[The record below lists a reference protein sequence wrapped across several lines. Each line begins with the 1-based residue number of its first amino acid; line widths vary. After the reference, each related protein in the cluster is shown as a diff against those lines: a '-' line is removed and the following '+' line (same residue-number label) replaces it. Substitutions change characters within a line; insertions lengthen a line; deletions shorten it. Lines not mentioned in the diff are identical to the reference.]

1 MLLAMVALRE
11 ADYRGALDVLREAA
25 DVDGDIPFP
34 EPVLEAL
41 RRLVPCDVV
50 AYHEHYAGDAERTLV
65 WTGEPRGPVT
75 EGVRAALER
84 YRHQDLLTPLAVA
97 SKYSDFLSPRE
108 FHRLGLYQ
116 EVCRPLGI
124 EDMMRVW
131 LSASGEGSAR
141 LEFDRASRDFVER
154 DRTVLEL
161 LVPHLRQFSRNAMRL
176 RRLRRHAFDGSVRL
190 TPRERQILGRVAE
203 GRTNAEIAWHLGISP
218 ETVRK
223 HLENAYDKLGVHTR
237 TGAVAVL
244 FGLVGIAGE
253 A

>member
-1 MLLAMVALRE
+1 MPSARSS
-11 ADYRGALDVLREAA
+11 GS
-25 DVDGDIPFP
+25 GS
-34 EPVLEAL
+34 
-41 RRLVPCDVV
+41 
-50 AYHEHYAGDAERTLV
+50 
-65 WTGEPRGPVT
+65 PRGQVT
-75 EGVRAALER
+75 AEVRAAIKR
-84 YRHQDLLTPLAVA
+84 YRHQDLLTPVDGTA
-97 SKYSDFLSPRE
+97 KYSDFLSSRE
-108 FHRLGLYQ
+108 FHRLELYQ

-131 LSASGEGSAR
+131 LSPSGEGRAR
-141 LEFDRASRDFVER
+141 LEFDRASRDFGER

-176 RRLRRHAFDGSVRL
+176 RRLRRQAGGASVRL

-203 GRTNAEIAWHLGISP
+203 GRTNAEIAWHLGISA

-237 TGAVAVL
+237 TGAVAAL
-244 FGLVGIAGE
+244 FGLVGTAAE